1 MTKRDPNVWRRLALL
16 ILLIPAAALIALCPP
31 AWATDPS
38 FRAVSVVPDK
48 EKRSTIQEVD
58 GYAYLSED
66 MTLGQTRKAA
76 LVNAKRL
83 AVEQAKTFI
92 SSKTKVEDFVITGD
106 VIEGE
111 SYGAVTILEQKD
123 HGIED
128 NNRYH
133 VWIRAEVEYGLKPPP
148 PAVSSAGT
156 TMAAAPAVMP
166 AGPLTVKVWTP
177 KKHYADGERIEIFI
191 QGNRDFYARIVDIT
205 SSGDIIQLLP
215 NAHRRQSRFQGGQ
228 TYRIPDAQD
237 RFNLIVS
244 PPYGEDQIVVYASDV
259 PLGDVDLEPLGGGL
273 EQFKG
278 TQKEIGVKTR
288 GIQVSPAG
296 PGSGGGSGSPSMGA
310 EFYEASWS
318 LTTGP

>member
-1 MTKRDPNVWRRLALL
+1 MPNRDLNVWRRLALSVLLTAAFL
-16 ILLIPAAALIALCPP
+16 IAACPAA
-31 AWATDPS
+31 WAADPT

-92 SSKTKVEDFVITGD
+92 NSKTTVEDFVITGD

-111 SYGAVTILEQKD
+111 SYGSVTVLEQKD
-123 HGIED
+123 LGIED

-148 PAVSSAGT
+148 PAAPSAG
-156 TMAAAPAVMP
+156 APMP

-228 TYRIPDAQD
+228 TYRIPDARD

-273 EQFKG
+273 EQFRG
-278 TQKEIGVKTR
+278 TRKEIGVKTR

-296 PGSGGGSGSPSMGA
+296 PGSGSGGGSPRMGA
-310 EFYEASWS
+310 EFYEASWE
-318 LTTGP
+318 LTTGPR